1 LNRPQRNGNHYQVNR
16 QTKFTGRCEEL
27 NGNIYDCTDSRQ
39 ANLYSKTTKD
49 IAEYIGRT
57 YRYGMDTRL
66 AIENLQYIA
75 CEVPEDPDDN
85 ATKTQI
91 RIWEKK
97 IDDYV
102 KKETI
107 TKENLKTAYS
117 LIWGQCSDPMRQR
130 LESTDNFQLIASQ
143 GDAIELLKMIKN
155 ITYNYQSQKYTP
167 QAIHDAKKRFYQ
179 CYQPSSMSVQT
190 YYERF
195 MNLVDVIEHIG
206 GGIGCDPKML
216 DIMSKANNKSVADLS
231 GEDKHSD

>member
-1 LNRPQRNGNHYQVNR
+1 
-16 QTKFTGRCEEL
+16 
-27 NGNIYDCTDSRQ
+27 
-39 ANLYSKTTKD
+39 
-49 IAEYIGRT
+49 
-57 YRYGMDTRL
+57 MDTRL
-66 AIENLQYIA
+66 AIENLQHIA
-75 CEVPEDPDDN
+75 CEVPEVPDDN

-117 LIWGQCSDPMRQR
+117 LIWGQCFDPMRQR
-130 LESTDNFQLIASQ
+130 LESTDSFQLIASQ

-190 YYERF
+190 YYEQF

-206 GGIGCDPKML
+206 GGIECDPTML
-216 DIMSKANNKSVADLS
+216 DIMSKANNKGVADLS
-231 GEDKHSD
+231 GEERHSSTLL